1 MDCLNCDKFPWVER
15 AFCAQCKTFV
25 ANPRAGKKAGVFKRG
40 LANLVD
46 YFPISL
52 VTLLWAMDVARRLSQ
67 GEAYAF
73 SSITIVGVGVVILLY
88 WVFVFWLWSDGISP
102 VKRVLGLE
110 VVDRRDGNYVG
121 FWKMAHRELGKLL
134 SGLVFGLG
142 FAWALWD
149 KDGQTWHDK
158 IAGTVVVQRHQ
169 HEFAPPLANQGRG
182 YHCLKCKEM
191 LRQQVQFCLK
201 CKRPVKLALP
211 HQQSIPATS
220 LSAVD
225 HLLELGIAHVRRG
238 NVAAG
243 QATLFRVIMQ
253 APTNAT
259 AWLWMGWAAVG
270 QGERL
275 IAVICFS
282 QARRLGHPKAAQILD
297 TLRQWQ
303 AESSSLDVVSPPSR

>member
-1 MDCLNCDKFPWVER
+1 
-15 AFCAQCKTFV
+15 
-25 ANPRAGKKAGVFKRG
+25 
-40 LANLVD
+40 
-46 YFPISL
+46 
-52 VTLLWAMDVARRLSQ
+52 
-67 GEAYAF
+67 
-73 SSITIVGVGVVILLY
+73 
-88 WVFVFWLWSDGISP
+88 
-102 VKRVLGLE
+102 
-110 VVDRRDGNYVG
+110 
-121 FWKMAHRELGKLL
+121 MAHRELGKLL